1 MNRVM
6 ITQSLISSWNY
17 AMSAHESVQE
27 EAYTDFLDTLHRKE
41 KAPSEE
47 MLNGIEFEAE
57 VYRQAKGDP
66 RTPHDRWESGIRKT
80 ADVLKD
86 APTQIRLSRPML
98 LMGID
103 ILVYGIL
110 DALKEGVIYD
120 VKFSNKSFGSADL
133 PGKYLDSP
141 QHPAYF
147 YLVPEASA
155 FKYLVSDG
163 TDLYTETY
171 TRKNTRPFE
180 EVASEFLSF
189 LSEAGLMDT
198 YTDHWTAK

>member
-6 ITQSLISSWNY
+6 ITQSLIGSWNY

-27 EAYTDFLDTLHRKE
+27 EAFTDFLDTLHRKE
-41 KAPSEE
+41 KSPSEE
-47 MLNGIEFEAE
+47 MQNGIEFETE
-57 VYRQAKGDP
+57 VYRQAKGES
-66 RTPHDRWESGIRKT
+66 RTPHEKWESGIRKT
-80 ADVLKD
+80 ADVIKD

-147 YLVPEASA
+147 YLVPEAYA
-155 FKYLVSDG
+155 FQYLVSDG

-180 EVASEFLSF
+180 EIVSEFLSF
-189 LSEAGLMDT
+189 LSEANLMDT
-198 YTDHWTAK
+198 YTELWKAK